1 MSPLFLVFLSPLFD
15 EMAAKPPADPLKGHD
30 RYKKIKDL
38 NQGKEREART
48 SRGGDGTVFGRDI

>member
-1 MSPLFLVFLSPLFD
+1 LFD